1 MWGER
6 EALINDRVRRLVP
19 APFATGVFIGNVAHE
34 IGKPVHWIPSLS
46 PGTGMTGL
54 SVRCQTT
61 GAAVIFT
68 PADAPPEY
76 AAHCVGHECWHLL
89 EGHLCSARDASSATR
104 NRRRPGW
111 MAHRREREAERF
123 AKRIGL
129 AAAGSTRLAVS
140 DERTRRLAA
149 AFGLYAG

>member
-6 EALINDRVRRLVP
+6 EALINERVRRLVP
-19 APFATGVFIGNVAHE
+19 APFAIEVFIENVAHE

-46 PGTGMTGL
+46 SGTGMTGL

-61 GAAVIFT
+61 GAAVIFS

-89 EGHLCSARDASSATR
+89 EGHLCSAHAASSATR
-104 NRRRPGW
+104 DGW
-111 MAHRREREAERF
+111 LGRMAHRREREAERF

-129 AAAGSTRLAVS
+129 AAEGSTRLAVS
-140 DERTRRLAA
+140 DERTRRLAS